1 MILHF
6 EVQELWRLLHAS
18 LQGMMPGY
26 VNILWKEQEYVK
38 LIMDKTNR
46 ILVIGILRAVNTE
59 SKHIHLEDYVY
70 SELGL
75 APTLTARD
83 YKDPRR
89 ILINEDNHVRSN

>member
-1 MILHF
+1 M
-6 EVQELWRLLHAS
+6 ET
-18 LQGMMPGY
+18 
-26 VNILWKEQEYVK
+26 NK
-38 LIMDKTNR
+38 IM
-46 ILVIGILRAVNTE
+46 VIGVLRAANTQ

>member
-1 MILHF
+1 M
-6 EVQELWRLLHAS
+6 ET
-18 LQGMMPGY
+18 
-26 VNILWKEQEYVK
+26 NK
-38 LIMDKTNR
+38 IM
-46 ILVIGILRAVNTE
+46 VAGVLRAANTQSE
-59 SKHIHLEDYVY
+59 HIHLEDYVY